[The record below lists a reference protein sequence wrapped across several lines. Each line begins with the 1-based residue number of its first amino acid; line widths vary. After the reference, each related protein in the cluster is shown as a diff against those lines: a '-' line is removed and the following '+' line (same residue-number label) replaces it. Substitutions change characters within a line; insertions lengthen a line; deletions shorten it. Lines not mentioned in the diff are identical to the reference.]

1 MSGFRSKP
9 EEHELSI
16 QKEKRNTALK
26 NTRCR
31 SPEAREP
38 EREAAKQP
46 REAHRHPDN

>member
-26 NTRCR
+26 STRCR

-38 EREAAKQP
+38 EREATQHH
-46 REAHRHPDN
+46 REAHRHPDD